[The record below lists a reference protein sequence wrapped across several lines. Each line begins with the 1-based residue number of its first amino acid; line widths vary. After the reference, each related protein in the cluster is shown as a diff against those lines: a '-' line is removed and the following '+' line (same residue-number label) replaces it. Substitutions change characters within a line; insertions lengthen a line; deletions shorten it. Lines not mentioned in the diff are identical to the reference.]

1 MSGVQ
6 VPPPLFLK
14 SMKLTYPQF
23 KDRIKTNSLI
33 DDKDII
39 IIALSGGKDSI
50 ALTVLLNE
58 LQKDIKFTL
67 YAAYFNHKIREDYK
81 EEESWVKAFCK
92 QKKIKLYTSS
102 AYVKDYIKE
111 KKLNLENGAS
121 ILRYKFFHSLLEKH
135 KNSKVFTAHTKSDA
149 TETFFIK
156 LFRGSGLQ
164 GLSSISMTKNNQ
176 FYRPLLYF
184 TKEQVLDF
192 LKNNAIEFYTD
203 KSNAEN
209 IFLRNRIRNVLIPQ
223 IKEIEPSID
232 NSISKTIQI
241 VTDEYNYFSSY
252 AKSFLNNALILNKI
266 IPISSLTNLHIAIQK
281 HILREY
287 IRLMKG
293 NIFNISYE
301 NIEELL
307 YAIKTKK
314 NISLPAIDLCI
325 KNDFIYPADFSI
337 QPYKYQI
344 NKIDT
349 SVIINKI
356 QKKLIIT
363 QLKDYIKPENNYE
376 IIIQKKKCKYPLIL
390 RTAIKN
396 DKYIKI
402 NSNINMSAF
411 EMIRSQ
417 GIPVQLRNLCPVLT
431 NSDNE
436 IIWVFG
442 APIANKFKITNKND
456 KNIFL
461 KIKLT
466 S

>member
-1 MSGVQ
+1 
-6 VPPPLFLK
+6 
-14 SMKLTYPQF
+14 MKLTYPQF
-23 KDRIKTNSLI
+23 KDRIETNSLI
-33 DDKDII
+33 NDKDII
-39 IIALSGGKDSI
+39 FIALSGGKDSI

-81 EEESWVKAFCK
+81 DEENWVREFCK
-92 QKKIKLYTSS
+92 QKKIKLYTNS
-102 AYVKDYIKE
+102 AYVKDYVKE
-111 KKLNLENGAS
+111 NKLNLENGAS

-164 GLSSISMTKNNQ
+164 GLSSISLIKNNQ

-184 TKEQVLDF
+184 TKEHVLEF
-192 LKNNAIEFYTD
+192 LKNNAIKFYTD

-209 IFLRNRIRNVLIPQ
+209 VFLRNRIRNVLIPQ
-223 IKEIEPSID
+223 IKTIEPSID

-241 VTDEYNYFSSY
+241 ITDEYNYFSNY
-252 AKSFLNNALILNKI
+252 AKNFLKKELIINKI
-266 IPISSLTNLHIAIQK
+266 IPISSLIKQHIAIQK

-287 IRLMKG
+287 IRLING
-293 NIFNISYE
+293 NIFNISYGS
-301 NIEELL
+301 IEELL

-314 NISLPAIDLCI
+314 NISLPAIELCI
-325 KNDFIYPADFSI
+325 KNNFIYPADFSI
-337 QPYKYQI
+337 QPYRYQI
-344 NKIDT
+344 NKLDT
-349 SVIINKI
+349 KITINEI
-356 QKKLIIT
+356 QKVLIVT
-363 QLKDYIKPENNYE
+363 RLTNFKKPDNNIE
-376 IIIQKKKCKYPLIL
+376 IIIQENMLKFPLTL

-402 NSNINMSAF
+402 NSNINMSVF

-436 IIWVFG
+436 IIWVLG
-442 APIANKFKITNKND
+442 APISNKFKITNKND